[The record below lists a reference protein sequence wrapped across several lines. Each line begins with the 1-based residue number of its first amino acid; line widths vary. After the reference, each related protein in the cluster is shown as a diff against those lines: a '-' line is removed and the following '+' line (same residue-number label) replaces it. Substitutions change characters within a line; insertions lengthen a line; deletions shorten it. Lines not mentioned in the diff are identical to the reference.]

1 MFPLKSVLDYVIVG
15 AGMYGSVFARYVAE
29 AGRRVLVVDRRPN
42 IAGNCYSERVDGV
55 EVHRYGPHVFHAQ
68 DPEIWA
74 FVNRFA
80 SFNHYRRR
88 GLVRHRDRLYS
99 FPINLMTL
107 HQVWG
112 VSTPLE
118 AKRRLDA
125 VREPTS
131 GDTLEAWIVGEI
143 GRELYELFVR
153 GYATKQWGRDPS
165 ELPSSLIKRVPIRL
179 NWDDSYYDDR
189 FQGVPI
195 DGYTRMFE
203 NMLDHPN
210 IEVQTGVDFFAN
222 RAELEAAA
230 PQLVYSGKI
239 DEFFDYRFGELDYR
253 SLRFRTTR
261 LSGDFQ
267 GAAIVNY
274 ADRNVPYTRVVEHK
288 HLSMRENERT
298 VVTFEYPQPYA
309 TGREPFYPVRDWRNA
324 QLYQRYRQLADEGTA
339 IIGGRLG
346 SYQYLDMDQVI
357 GQAMVAA
364 EQTLGRLQFQSSCAA

>member
-1 MFPLKSVLDYVIVG
+1 MFVMKPGFDFVVVG
-15 AGMYGSVFARYVAE
+15 AGMYGSVFARCAAE
-29 AGRRVLVVDRRPN
+29 AGCRALVVDRRPH
-42 IAGNCYSERVDGV
+42 IAGNCFTEQVDGV
-55 EVHRYGPHVFHAQ
+55 EVHRYGPHIFHTQ
-68 DPEIWA
+68 DPKIWA

-80 SFNHYRRR
+80 KFNHYRHR
-88 GLVRHRDRLYS
+88 GMVRHRDRLYS

-112 VSTPLE
+112 VSTPLD

-131 GDTLEAWIVGEI
+131 GDTLESWIVGEI
-143 GRELYELFVR
+143 GRELYELFIR
-153 GYATKQWGRDPS
+153 GYTTKQWGRDPS
-165 ELPSSLIKRVPIRL
+165 ELPSSIVKRIPIRL
-179 NWDDSYYDDR
+179 TWDDHYFDDR
-189 FQGVPI
+189 FQGIPI
-195 DGYTRMFE
+195 DGYTRLFE

-210 IEVQTGVDFFAN
+210 ITVETNVDFFEN
-222 RAELEAAA
+222 RQELEAMA
-230 PQLVYSGKI
+230 PRLVYSGKI

-267 GAAIVNY
+267 GAAIVNF

-288 HLSMRENERT
+288 HFAMRENERT
-298 VVTFEYPQPYA
+298 VVTFEYPQAYER
-309 TGREPFYPVRDWRNA
+309 GREPFYPVRDWRSV
-324 QLYQRYRQLADEGTA
+324 QLYQRYRRLADEGTA

-346 SYQYLDMDQVI
+346 SYQYFDMHQVI

-364 EQTLGRLQFQSSCAA
+364 ERETQVPRRGKIAA